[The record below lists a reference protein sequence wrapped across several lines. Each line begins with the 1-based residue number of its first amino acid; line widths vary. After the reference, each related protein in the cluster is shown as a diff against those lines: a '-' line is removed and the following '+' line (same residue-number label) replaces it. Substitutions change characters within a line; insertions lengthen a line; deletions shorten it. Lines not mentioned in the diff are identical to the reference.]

1 MWMRKFGTLSDKQID
16 QFVQVLGIPNYLGCI
31 AKNQLPSHRVYGWYI
46 VNLQSENEGD
56 GRGTHWVYV
65 GVQPPFATY
74 FDSFGQPMP
83 EVVARFLVGLRVF
96 ENHEIYQS
104 LSSHM
109 CGWFCLY
116 LAYQQFKLRRT
127 FVDIVSGF
135 NSRYPSH
142 NDSILKSY
150 FLKLL

>member
-1 MWMRKFGTLSDKQID
+1 MDGLS
-16 QFVQVLGIPNYLGCI
+16 VLLGIPNYLGCI

-83 EVVARFLVGLRVF
+83 EVVARFLVVVGCCCCWLLLLVVVVVVVVVVVF
-96 ENHEIYQS
+96 CLCLLLLLLFLL
-104 LSSHM
+104 LSS
-109 CGWFCLY
+109 W
-116 LAYQQFKLRRT
+116 
-127 FVDIVSGF
+127 
-135 NSRYPSH
+135 
-142 NDSILKSY
+142 
-150 FLKLL
+150 LLL

>member
-1 MWMRKFGTLSDKQID
+1 MDGLS
-16 QFVQVLGIPNYLGCI
+16 VLLGIPNYLGCI

-109 CGWFCLY
+109 CGWLLLLVVVVVVVVVVVFCLC
-116 LAYQQFKLRRT
+116 LL
-127 FVDIVSGF
+127 
-135 NSRYPSH
+135 
-142 NDSILKSY
+142 LLLL
-150 FLKLL
+150 FLLLSSWLLL